1 MGALWDPLDLD
12 QMPTIRPV
20 LDDLR
25 TATVFQTIRSIEFFF
40 LDITTSL
47 FMQFKYIEVISYLS
61 HWFAGKIL
69 RVR

>member
-1 MGALWDPLDLD
+1 MGAFQDPLDLD
-12 QMPTIRPV
+12 QVSPLDPV

-25 TATVFQTIRSIEFFF
+25 VATVFQTIRSIEFFF